1 MSGANTERANEPMRE
16 VCISAAQAVTGLGPD
31 LESLWRGVLAGESA
45 IRPLE
50 RFATGRYLSANASWI
65 AGLDCNDGRSGIYPL
80 LERLFDNFGPI
91 PADAALL
98 TASTKGCVDVMEALN
113 GGNAG
118 NPAQVPMAATLA
130 WISNRF
136 GLASPGININ
146 AACASST
153 IAVARAASLIAA
165 GRSEAVLVVC
175 MDLVSEFVFSGFSA
189 LQALSPELCRPFD
202 RNRKGLTLGEGG
214 AALLIMS
221 RERARREGRPE
232 LGLIAGWGAANDAT
246 HITAPARDGC
256 GLIQSVRQA
265 LNRAAIGPES
275 IAAISAH
282 GTATP
287 YNDQMEL
294 TAFRAL
300 FGERPVPMNSI
311 KGSIGH
317 TLGAAG
323 GIEIALGL
331 KCLEQRVLPA
341 TVGMLEPEEAGA
353 GFLNRS
359 AQPIQDSYLLSTN
372 SGFGGVNAALILK
385 RGED

>member
-1 MSGANTERANEPMRE
+1 MRE
-16 VCISAAQAVTGLGPD
+16 VCITAAQTVTGLGPD

-50 RFATGRYLSANASWI
+50 RFDTGRYLSKDASWI
-65 AGLDCNDGRSGIYPL
+65 EGLDCRNGRSGIYPL
-80 LERLFDNFGPI
+80 LERLLVGFGPV
-91 PADAALL
+91 PGDAALI
-98 TASTKGCVDVMEALN
+98 TASTKGCVDVMEALS
-113 GGNAG
+113 GGCAG
-118 NPAQVPMAATLA
+118 DPAELPMARLSA
-130 WISNRF
+130 WICGRF

-165 GRSEAVLVVC
+165 GRSDAVLVVC

-189 LQALSPELCRPFD
+189 LQALSPDVCRPFD
-202 RNRKGLTLGEGG
+202 RNRNGLTLGEGA
-214 AALLIMS
+214 AALLLLS
-221 RERARREGRPE
+221 RDRARRERRPE
-232 LGLIAGWGAANDAT
+232 LGLVAGWGAANDAT

-265 LNRAAIGPES
+265 LDRAAVRPEQ

-294 TAFRAL
+294 TAFGAL
-300 FGERPVPMNSI
+300 FGPRPVPLHSV

-323 GIEIALGL
+323 GIEVALGL
-331 KCLEQRVLPA
+331 KCLENRLLPG
-341 TVGMLEPEEAGA
+341 TVGLLEPEEAGA
-353 GFLNRS
+353 GFVSRT
-359 AQPIQDSYLLSTN
+359 AQPIAGSYLLSTN
-372 SGFGGVNAALILK
+372 SGFGGVNAALVLS
-385 RGED
+385 RGEG